1 MVSLYIMD
9 SLEEL
14 LNRGIQGKQCYINDQ
29 LDGEID
35 LSSLANKNLEE
46 IHFSEGKI
54 SRIVKVPTGI
64 KKIVINDNALEEV
77 PVQRDL
83 VYLEAN
89 NNRLSKAD
97 LKEMVNLVSLFLK
110 KNKIQKIE
118 NLPESLQNLHIDYN
132 NLDELDL
139 SKVPNCTNINCENNP
154 RLYKIIGGKQISDP
168 DFILKKD
175 AHAQISLFGGGPKKR
190 NSPKEN
196 VLYADL
202 KEALNEYYAL
212 KNKYEESKK
221 DAIKKIMKTG
231 NESEKSKIKKARNA
245 VFKCVNCG
253 KAGGSIFIKEDNH
266 LKASCGNTQNP
277 CNLNISILSSLSFS
291 DNDIRTSQEHT
302 DRAKQNIIKTKM
314 NALFGYLTD
323 KTSVEAF
330 ERNIQTIVS
339 NKLDYGKNTV
349 TSSYYEMQNDSKKTT
364 LISKK
369 MANIHEKLAEIRR
382 DMHEYSV
389 SKNTKIL
396 ETVAQKQKQIQDALI
411 VIRSIKYPIHEM
423 VQETVH
429 NLVDDEGNFMDESK
443 APKMD
448 LNVLKQYPYN
458 FDDFLNPNLEMLEVQ
473 KFAL

>member
-9 SLEEL
+9 SLEEV
-14 LNRGIQGKQCYINDQ
+14 LNRAIQGKQCYINDK
-29 LDGEID
+29 LEGEIN
-35 LSSLANKNLEE
+35 LSSLTNQKLEE

-54 SRIVKVPTGI
+54 SRILNVPSGI
-64 KKIVINDNALEEV
+64 KKIVINDNALEEL
-77 PVQRDL
+77 PMQRDL

-89 NNRLSKAD
+89 NNHLTKAD
-97 LKEMVNLVSLFLK
+97 LKEMVNLVSLFLNN
-110 KNKIQKIE
+110 NKIQKIE
-118 NLPESLQNLHIDYN
+118 NLPESLQILHINHNYM
-132 NLDELDL
+132 DELDL
-139 SKVPNCTNINCENNP
+139 RHAPNCTNVNCENNP
-154 RLYKIIGGKQISDP
+154 RLQKIIVGKQISDP
-168 DFILKKD
+168 NFILKKD
-175 AHAQISLFGGGPKKR
+175 AHSQISFGGGGPKIR

-196 VLYADL
+196 VLYTDL

-221 DAIKKIMKTG
+221 DVIKKIMKTE
-231 NESEKSKIKKARNA
+231 NSSEKSKIKNARNA

-349 TSSYYEMQNDSKKTT
+349 TSSYYEMQNDSKKTN
-364 LISKK
+364 LVSKK
-369 MANIHEKLAEIRR
+369 MADIHEKLAEIRR

-389 SKNTKIL
+389 SKNNKIL

-411 VIRSIKYPIHEM
+411 VVRSIKYPIHEM
-423 VQETVH
+423 VNETIY

-448 LNVLKQYPYN
+448 VNVLKQYPYN
-458 FDDFLNPNLEMLEVQ
+458 FDDFLNPNLEMLEVE

>member
-1 MVSLYIMD
+1 MD

-14 LNRGIQGKQCYINDQ
+14 LNRGINENKCYINAP
-29 LDGEID
+29 LEGEIN
-35 LSSLANKNLEE
+35 LSSLANKNMEE

-54 SRIVKVPTGI
+54 SRILNVPRGI

-89 NNRLSKAD
+89 NNRLTKAD
-97 LKEMVNLVSLFLK
+97 LKEMVMLVSLFL
-110 KNKIQKIE
+110 NNNQIQKIE
-118 NLPESLQNLHIDYN
+118 NLPESLQILHIGNN

-139 SKVPNCTNINCENNP
+139 RHLANCTNVNCENNS
-154 RLYKIIGGKQISDP
+154 RLHQIIGGKQISNP

-175 AHAQISLFGGGPKKR
+175 AHSQISLGGGGPKRR
-190 NSPKEN
+190 NLPTEH
-196 VLYADL
+196 VLYTDL

-221 DAIKKIMKTG
+221 DVIKKIMKTG
-231 NESEKSKIKKARNA
+231 NGSEKSKIKNARNA

-253 KAGGSIFIKEDNH
+253 KAGGSIFIKEDTH

-291 DNDIRTSQEHT
+291 DNDIRISQRET
-302 DRAKQNIIKTKM
+302 DAAKQNIIKTKM
-314 NALFGYLTD
+314 NTLFGYLTD

-330 ERNIQTIVS
+330 ERNIQRIVS
-339 NKLDYGKNTV
+339 NKLDYGQNTV
-349 TSSYYEMQNDSKKTT
+349 TSSYYDMQNDSKKTI
-364 LISKK
+364 LVAKK

-382 DMHEYSV
+382 DMHEYEI
-389 SKNTKIL
+389 SKNTKIV
-396 ETVAQKQKQIQDALI
+396 ESVAQKQKQIQDALI
-411 VIRSIKYPIHEM
+411 VVRSIKYPIHEM
-423 VQETVH
+423 VRETVH

-448 LNVLKQYPYN
+448 VNVLKQYPYN